1 MILTNEVDFQ
11 EALEDG
17 IIKGQLGIDYSLIDF
32 YYLSEFEKNNK
43 NNSKKELFEKLK
55 QEHFNSYKNLK
66 KLEEKVTRKEFYKR
80 LDDL

>member
-1 MILTNEVDFQ
+1 MILTNEIDFQ

-80 LDDL
+80 LDD

>member
-1 MILTNEVDFQ
+1 MILTNEIDFQ

-43 NNSKKELFEKLK
+43 NNSKKELFKKLK

-80 LDDL
+80 LDD

>member
-1 MILTNEVDFQ
+1 MILTNEIDFQ

-17 IIKGQLGIDYSLIDF
+17 IIKGQIGIDYSLIDF

-80 LDDL
+80 LDD

>member
-32 YYLSEFEKNNK
+32 YYLS
-43 NNSKKELFEKLK
+43 
-55 QEHFNSYKNLK
+55 
-66 KLEEKVTRKEFYKR
+66 
-80 LDDL
+80 

>member
-1 MILTNEVDFQ
+1 MILTNEIDFQ

-17 IIKGQLGIDYSLIDF
+17 IIKGQLGIDYSLIAF

-80 LDDL
+80 LDD

>member
-1 MILTNEVDFQ
+1 MILTNEIDFQ

-32 YYLSEFEKNNK
+32 YYLSEFGKNNK

-80 LDDL
+80 LDD

>member
-1 MILTNEVDFQ
+1 MILTNEIDFQ

-43 NNSKKELFEKLK
+43 NNSKKELFEKLE

-80 LDDL
+80 LDD

>member
-1 MILTNEVDFQ
+1 MILTNEIDFQ
-11 EALEDG
+11 EALEDR
-17 IIKGQLGIDYSLIDF
+17 IIKVQLVIDYSLIDF

-80 LDDL
+80 LDD

>member
-1 MILTNEVDFQ
+1 MILTNEIDFQ

-43 NNSKKELFEKLK
+43 NTSKKELFEKLK

-80 LDDL
+80 LDD

>member
-1 MILTNEVDFQ
+1 MILTNEIDFQ

>member
-1 MILTNEVDFQ
+1 MILTNEIDFQ

-55 QEHFNSYKNLK
+55 QEHINSYKNLK

-80 LDDL
+80 LDD

>member
-1 MILTNEVDFQ
+1 MILTNEIDFQ

-55 QEHFNSYKNLK
+55 QEHFNSYKKLK

-80 LDDL
+80 LDD

>member
-1 MILTNEVDFQ
+1 MILTNEIDFQ

-66 KLEEKVTRKEFYKR
+66 KL
-80 LDDL
+80 

>member
-80 LDDL
+80 LDD